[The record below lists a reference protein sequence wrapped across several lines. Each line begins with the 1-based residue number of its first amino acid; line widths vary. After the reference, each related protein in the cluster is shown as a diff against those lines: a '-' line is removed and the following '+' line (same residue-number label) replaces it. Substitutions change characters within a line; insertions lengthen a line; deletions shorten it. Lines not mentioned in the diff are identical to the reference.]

1 MWVGEILPTYI
12 KKIIIMKKFS
22 ILIVLIFICI
32 GFSGCALFVP
42 VWECLTE
49 PYPATTYYYY
59 GGCYHTNPPRY
70 CGHYHSGHYH
80 SGHYH
85 SGHHHRPHKPNV
97 THTHNGHTHRPNS
110 KGGHRGGSH
119 NGRGGQGGRGHKR

>member
-80 SGHYH
+80 SGH
-85 SGHHHRPHKPNV
+85 HHRPHKPNV

>member
-1 MWVGEILPTYI
+1 M
-12 KKIIIMKKFS
+12 KKISVF
-22 ILIVLIFICI
+22 ILLICICI

-49 PYPATTYYYY
+49 PYPTTYYYY
-59 GGCYHTNPPRY
+59 GGCYHTTPPPPTC

-85 SGHHHRPHKPNV
+85 RPHKPKV
-97 THTHNGHTHRPNS
+97 THTHSHNRNGNTYRPNS
-110 KGGHRGGSH
+110 NGGSR
-119 NGRGGQGGRGHKR
+119 NGRWARWKARWAWT